1 MKIKLGKIF
10 KDHKEII
17 IALIVGI
24 SLIGYALITRQTK
37 LDTLNKEINQEIV
50 NKIEEQDKED
60 EANKVKALQLSFCLS
75 KAENDF
81 WETWKLNCSSNIVK
95 DKDGVIPD
103 YLKKDVDFNLFWDV
117 WNIVKQESYDKNI
130 PDTQLFYGAL
140 SGIVTSLADPHS
152 VFFTPENTD
161 GFNEELDSC
170 LGS

>member
-95 DKDGVIPD
+95 DKDGEIESCSVYSSIGD
-103 YLKKDVDFNLFWDV
+103 KLKDQKQSDKDRC
-117 WNIVKQESYDKNI
+117 
-130 PDTQLFYGAL
+130 
-140 SGIVTSLADPHS
+140 AD
-152 VFFTPENTD
+152 
-161 GFNEELDSC
+161 LYK
-170 LGS
+170 